1 MALADV
7 TALRVLDP
15 RVPFTMHSTA
25 GEAVDLH
32 AAGLVRAGAGF
43 RPADPDL
50 AGLVILDFG
59 AFDAWYEEDELNVA
73 HPRDPFHRIDVLPS
87 SRQVRLELDGQVL
100 AVSSRPVLLFETMLP
115 TRYYLPRADVTA
127 ELVPSS
133 TRTWCAYKGQASYF
147 SASVG
152 GRIVP
157 DIAWSYPD
165 PQHDAARVRDL
176 IAFFDERIDVVLDGE
191 RRARPV
197 TPWSESWSEPAGVTG
212 DTDRVDAVARAD
224 LADRV
229 GQVVAHGGPGQ
240 RQLGGDLRRSGCRSR
255 PPGARRSRGRS
266 AGWRRSPARPRSAPG
281 RSPARPAAT
290 RRTPS
295 ARVCAGASLMM
306 KRRTCT
312 FSARSRLPGW
322 LSPVSMRI
330 WQPGTC
336 SCSCPAAVRPSRP
349 GRSMSS
355 TATSGRVHS
364 AVGTIVSPRSS
375 SATTSMS
382 ASSDSRAT
390 RAPRIMCM
398 SSAISTR
405 IT

>member
-1 MALADV
+1 MSSQVRELMASGFGELRHEPTAKRIQAVLGGATVVDSTRAVLVWEPRRIVPSYAVPVQDVRGDLVPAGAVSAAAGPGDDVGVGLGDV

-15 RVPFTMHSTA
+15 RVPFAVHSTA
-25 GEAVDLH
+25 GEVVDLR

-133 TRTWCAYKGQASYF
+133 TGTWCAYKGQASYF

-152 GRIVP
+152 GRLVS

-197 TPWSESWSEPAGVTG
+197 TPWS
-212 DTDRVDAVARAD
+212 D
-224 LADRV
+224 
-229 GQVVAHGGPGQ
+229 
-240 RQLGGDLRRSGCRSR
+240 
-255 PPGARRSRGRS
+255 
-266 AGWRRSPARPRSAPG
+266 
-281 RSPARPAAT
+281 
-290 RRTPS
+290 
-295 ARVCAGASLMM
+295 
-306 KRRTCT
+306 
-312 FSARSRLPGW
+312 
-322 LSPVSMRI
+322 
-330 WQPGTC
+330 
-336 SCSCPAAVRPSRP
+336 
-349 GRSMSS
+349 SS
-355 TATSGRVHS
+355 
-364 AVGTIVSPRSS
+364 
-375 SATTSMS
+375 
-382 ASSDSRAT
+382 
-390 RAPRIMCM
+390 
-398 SSAISTR
+398 
-405 IT
+405 